1 MKKIAVIVPA
11 YNEELLIEKTINSV
25 PQIVEKIIVINDCSK
40 DNTKKIVDSLMIKN
54 KKIELINFGKNSGV
68 GAALIAGYEYC
79 HKHKYDIA
87 VVMPGDAQALP
98 IDFDKLV
105 EPILNGRADY
115 AKGNRLKHKNVKE
128 IMPRHRFIGNT
139 FLTILTKFASGY
151 FHIMD
156 PQMGYTALNVETLD
170 KINIKSLIK
179 RYGYPGQLLFLLN
192 MVDAKVVDVQ
202 VTPHY
207 DIEKSGIRLFTFVPK
222 LMFLLTKLFVQRVI
236 KKLIKEK
243 MSPAGISY
251 FFCFGMFFAFIALLI
266 RTLNYYFSSGY
277 IPELT
282 FMAFLTSIILFFI
295 FFFFGVMFDYQENQK
310 LHSDL

>member
-40 DNTKKIVDSLMIKN
+40 DNTKKIVDSLMIVN
-54 KKIELINFGKNSGV
+54 KKIEVINFEKNSGV

-79 HKHKYDIA
+79 HKNEYDIA

-179 RYGYPGQLLFLLN
+179 DTDTPTAFP
-192 MVDAKVVDVQ
+192 AK
-202 VTPHY
+202 H
-207 DIEKSGIRLFTFVPK
+207 G
-222 LMFLLTKLFVQRVI
+222 
-236 KKLIKEK
+236 
-243 MSPAGISY
+243 
-251 FFCFGMFFAFIALLI
+251 
-266 RTLNYYFSSGY
+266 
-277 IPELT
+277 
-282 FMAFLTSIILFFI
+282 
-295 FFFFGVMFDYQENQK
+295 
-310 LHSDL
+310 

>member
-40 DNTKKIVDSLMIKN
+40 DNTKKIVDSLMIVN
-54 KKIELINFGKNSGV
+54 KKIELINFEKNSGV

-79 HKHKYDIA
+79 HKNEYDIA

-170 KINIKSLIK
+170 TINIKSLIK

-236 KKLIKEK
+236 KKLLKEK